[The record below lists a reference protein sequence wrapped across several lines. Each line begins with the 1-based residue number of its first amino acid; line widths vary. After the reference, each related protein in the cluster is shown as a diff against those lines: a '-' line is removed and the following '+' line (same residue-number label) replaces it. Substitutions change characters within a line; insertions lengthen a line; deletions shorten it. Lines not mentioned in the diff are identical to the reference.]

1 MILCVILVWL
11 TKFENSLSFMQNM
24 FDACEYKVNWLK
36 ILILGK
42 LDSKQM
48 FLKSILMH
56 FIHKIQCFEEI
67 LHKIALIFKNLFFLE
82 FRLIEIVS
90 WPIKIAIKILVNLC
104 LFWSVLNW
112 CWISWSIFDRT
123 NLFFDQLKV
132 V

>member
-48 FLKSILMH
+48 FLKSILSH
-56 FIHKIQCFEEI
+56 THAFY
-67 LHKIALIFKNLFFLE
+67 
-82 FRLIEIVS
+82 S
-90 WPIKIAIKILVNLC
+90 
-104 LFWSVLNW
+104 
-112 CWISWSIFDRT
+112 
-123 NLFFDQLKV
+123 
-132 V
+132 